1 LTKITS
7 TEHMEPTSN
16 NWNEQK
22 IKLREKLA
30 KLTGNDLL
38 FEDGRKDELIEKLQI
53 ILGKTKEELTI
64 LISKL

>member
-1 LTKITS
+1 
-7 TEHMEPTSN
+7 MEPTSN